1 MRSAAGDRR
10 VTAVVGHTQAT
21 IDRIRAR
28 IGRRRLRTIDI
39 GFRAGFVVAMILFA
53 VYRPVA
59 AVDAHAYWAV
69 DLANPYSR
77 PIATTDAFTYPPP
90 AAIGFWVLGHLPW
103 PVFQALWTLL
113 IGLALLWLAGPWS
126 ILFLALP
133 IVSSDLYLG
142 NIHILLAAAI
152 VAGFRRPGLWAFATL
167 TKPTVGVGLLW
178 FLLRRE
184 WRPLLIAVGV
194 SGAIVVASAVLQPT
208 LWPAWIDY
216 VLRTGVS
223 PDVGTAAW
231 VPIPLLVRLP
241 AAILLVTWGA
251 RTNRPW
257 TVPIAAM
264 LALPVLWM
272 VGLSMLLGAIAL
284 LRRPERAEP
293 ALATSTPAAEPAEN
307 RTPAPRTPAFDAP
320 DRSVEVAPDQPV

>member
-1 MRSAAGDRR
+1 MTLVDRL
-10 VTAVVGHTQAT
+10 
-21 IDRIRAR
+21 RAR
-28 IGRRRLRTIDI
+28 IGKRRLRTLDL
-39 GFRAGFVVAMILFA
+39 GLRAGFVVAMLLFA
-53 VYRPVA
+53 AVRPIEGQGS

-69 DLANPYSR
+69 DLVNPYSR

-103 PVFQALWTLL
+103 PVFQALWTIL
-113 IGLALLWLAGPWS
+113 IGLAVLWLAGPWS
-126 ILFLALP
+126 VLFLALP

-152 VAGFRRPGLWAFATL
+152 VAGFRRPGFWAFATL

-184 WRPLLIAVGV
+184 WRQLAIAVGTTA
-194 SGAIVVASAVLQPT
+194 AIVAVSAILQPG

-216 VLRTGVS
+216 VLRTGVA

-231 VPIPLLVRLP
+231 VPIPLLIRLP
-241 AAILLVTWGA
+241 AAVLLVAWGA

-257 TVPIAAM
+257 TVPLSAM

-272 VGLSMLLGAIAL
+272 VGLSMVLGTFAL
-284 LRRPERAEP
+284 LRRPD
-293 ALATSTPAAEPAEN
+293 LAPDIN